1 MKFAFLK
8 FILRIMMITLAM
20 LPSFSIAGDKLTIYT
35 VNYPLKY
42 FAERIAG
49 DYATVVFP
57 APADVD
63 PAYWMPDR
71 RAISEYQKADLIL
84 LNGAHYAKWTEK
96 VTLPRF
102 KMIDTSRKFK
112 DRYIKTK
119 EAVKHNHG
127 PGGKHAHENI
137 AFTVWLDFDLAV
149 RQAQSIKIALIRK
162 RPDHESAFEHNY
174 AALKKDLMTLDGEMK
189 EIVSK
194 INAKPLIASHPVYD
208 YLSQRYELK
217 MRSVHWEP
225 DERPGDAQWMELK
238 NMLKGHHAQWM
249 IWESQPLSET
259 KEQLKSLGIMSI
271 VFDPCGAVPEQG
283 DFLLV
288 MRRNIE
294 NLRAAY

>member
-1 MKFAFLK
+1 MKFVFLK
-8 FILRIMMITLAM
+8 FILRIMMITLTM

-102 KMIDTSRKFK
+102 KMIDTSREFK

-119 EAVKHNHG
+119 EAVTHNHG

-137 AFTVWLDFDLAV
+137 AFTVWLDFDLAA
-149 RQAQSIKIALIRK
+149 RQAQAIKIAVIRK
-162 RPDHESAFEHNY
+162 RPDLESAFEHNY
-174 AALKKDLMTLDGEMK
+174 AALKKDLMTLDGETK

-194 INAKPLIASHPVYD
+194 INGKPLIASHPVYD
-208 YLSQRYELK
+208 YLSQRYELN

-238 NMLKGHHAQWM
+238 NMLQGHHAQGM

-259 KEQLKSLGIMSI
+259 KEQLKSLGIISI
-271 VFDPCGAVPEQG
+271 IFDPCGAVPEQG
-283 DFLLV
+283 DFLSV

-294 NLRAAY
+294 NLRGAY